1 MKKPLKEKRSPG
13 TVLCAVYLALLF
25 VLLPL
30 VVHQAYYDITLTKA
44 VVFWTLS
51 ALLTAGCAVWL
62 LTSRE
67 ARAQLTLPA
76 AAELLFAVF
85 ALTQIVSTLL
95 FRPIGPGITAPDN
108 RYQGIASFALY
119 LLSFMLLRRY
129 ARFDSTAQYALL
141 LGCSAAALLAV
152 FEVFGLDLLGM
163 RAISPALQRPR
174 FFSTVGNISFLSA
187 LCVLMLPVCLCLAVS
202 ADSSAPA
209 AAFGG
214 CGLVFL
220 CCGIAMR
227 AETFVLGALACYALL
242 AVFIRSAR
250 ALRRLPLLC
259 ALSALAVL
267 LFTLAMK
274 RWGLYRLSDL
284 TALLSRPV
292 ILLALAVLFLGL
304 WLLGRRADD
313 ASWLRARRVYCFLLA
328 GLILALAIFLVLAN
342 TVWRSRLSEQLA
354 SVVVFSPSWGSDRG
368 KEWLSFWKMFREA
381 PLLKKLIGSGAGSL
395 AEWDFSHRLFPDAIT
410 DSAHNEYLHYLLT
423 GGILGL
429 SAYLGVLALALCSS
443 FQRPGPVRT
452 ALALGAACYAVQA
465 MVNIAQPFTTP
476 LFFTVLALLC
486 SESAPDTEPGGS
498 ERPIFSIV
506 GLTVLAAALL
516 VWASAMVSRC

>member
-51 ALLTAGCAVWL
+51 ALLSAGCAVWL

-85 ALTQIVSTLL
+85 ALTQIVSTLF

-163 RAISPALQRPR
+163 RAISPTLQRPR

-227 AETFVLGALACYALL
+227 AETFVLGVLACYALL

-313 ASWLRARRVYCFLLA
+313 AVLLRARRVYCFLLA
-328 GLILALAIFLVLAN
+328 GLILALAMFLVLAN

-354 SVVVFSPSWGSDRG
+354 SVV
-368 KEWLSFWKMFREA
+368 
-381 PLLKKLIGSGAGSL
+381 GSL

-452 ALALGAACYAVQA
+452 ALALGAACYSVQA